1 MAAQKR
7 MSAGQIINALRKAEV
22 GIANGKRIKE
32 VCRELGVSE
41 QTYYRWRREYGGM
54 KTSQA
59 RRLKELEKETQ
70 LLKRAVADLTL
81 DNLRSSPELCVKVR
95 GSSSMLLLGCLGDLL
110 RFEKREIQVATFAPD
125 RSSP

>member
-32 VCRELGVSE
+32 VCRELGVSK

-70 LLKRAVADLTL
+70 LLKRV
-81 DNLRSSPELCVKVR
+81 LCTPIRR
-95 GSSSMLLLGCLGDLL
+95 GSLG
-110 RFEKREIQVATFAPD
+110 RVI
-125 RSSP
+125 

>member
-32 VCRELGVSE
+32 VCRELGVSK

-59 RRLKELEKETQ
+59 RRLGTCQ
-70 LLKRAVADLTL
+70 RQWDTL
-81 DNLRSSPELCVKVR
+81 RD
-95 GSSSMLLLGCLGDLL
+95 
-110 RFEKREIQVATFAPD
+110 
-125 RSSP
+125 

>member
-41 QTYYRWRREYGGM
+41 QTYYWWRREYGGM

-70 LLKRAVADLTL
+70 LLKRAVADLSL
-81 DNLRSSPELCVKVR
+81 DNLILKEASK
-95 GSSSMLLLGCLGDLL
+95 GN
-110 RFEKREIQVATFAPD
+110 F
-125 RSSP
+125 